1 MSGIRVSL
9 LLALFALSACHG
21 EARSL
26 ERQYEMMEKS
36 GASLREKCRMARKVQ
51 DAWMAAESDSE
62 FRQWKLTA
70 DIMCGNADAMDAIHM
85 MR

>member
-1 MSGIRVSL
+1 MTRLRISL
-9 LLALFALSACHG
+9 FLVLFALSACNG

-36 GASLREKCRMARKVQ
+36 GASTREECVMARKVQ
-51 DAWMAAESDSE
+51 NAWMAAESSDK
-62 FRQWKLTA
+62 FRDWKLKA
-70 DIMCGNADAMDAIHM
+70 DILCGDADAMDAIHM